1 MKFDVRSKLMIK
13 EKFSQIQEQN
23 VGDYSIFNVSN
34 TNNEAMISADNWAN
48 NQKQWKVV
56 KNW

>member
-34 TNNEAMISADNWAN
+34 TNNEAMISADN
-48 NQKQWKVV
+48 
-56 KNW
+56 